1 MKDSYKQIA
10 SLCKPSIKPLLDEKK
25 VLFSCLYS
33 QALVNCIE
41 HAEKHNDIR
50 LLGVMVDLFETR
62 DYKLFVS
69 GWICERLGLKTVMGP
84 SGAVFKRTETVPD
97 PLMSF
102 KVSLE
107 KFAAG
112 KFKINSPAKIPAV
125 KEKKTP
131 KRVDMLDS
139 WARLPGSYG
148 HGKR

>member
-1 MKDSYKQIA
+1 MKDSYTQIA
-10 SLCKPSIKPLLDEKK
+10 SLCKPSIKPFLDEKK
-25 VLFSCLYS
+25 VLFSFLYS
-33 QALVNCIE
+33 QALAHCIE
-41 HAEKHNDIR
+41 HAEKHSDLR

-62 DYKLFVS
+62 DYKVFVS
-69 GWICERLGLKTVMGP
+69 NWICERLGLKTAMGP
-84 SGAVFKRTETVPD
+84 SGAVFKKTGASPNT
-97 PLMSF
+97 LMSF

-112 KFKINSPAKIPAV
+112 KFKINSPTKPPVV
-125 KEKKTP
+125 KEKKAP